1 MPLTGNGQ
9 STLIGGESERI
20 KAKSNEENDSVFSS
34 CANLGVISVPV
45 LALSCPVQMKFVE
58 SVQVATEKVGSV
70 VISEAA
76 SKCENNVKLR
86 FYRIDSCSIS
96 CS

>member
-1 MPLTGNGQ
+1 VPLAGNGQ
-9 STLIGGESERI
+9 STLIGGESEKI
-20 KAKSNEENDSVFSS
+20 KAKSNEENESVFSS

-45 LALSCPVQMKFVE
+45 LALLCPVQMKLVE

-76 SKCENNVKLR
+76 IKC
-86 FYRIDSCSIS
+86 
-96 CS
+96 